1 MQLDIGI
8 LIAFIIYFALMVW
21 IGFYFYRKSNN
32 ISDYFLG
39 GRSLG
44 SWVTALSAQ
53 ASDMSGWLLLGQGMT
68 GREAFGCALV
78 FAAVVL
84 AQIPFSAL
92 RGRRAARKKSA

>member
-39 GRSLG
+39 GQGASGAG
-44 SWVTALSAQ
+44 SP
-53 ASDMSGWLLLGQGMT
+53 
-68 GREAFGCALV
+68 R
-78 FAAVVL
+78 
-84 AQIPFSAL
+84 
-92 RGRRAARKKSA
+92 

>member
-53 ASDMSGWLLLGQGMT
+53 ASDMSGWLLLGLPAA
-68 GREAFGCALV
+68 AFWSGLT
-78 FAAVVL
+78 AAWI
-84 AQIPFSAL
+84 AIGHAN
-92 RGRRAARKKSA
+92 RNYINKKS